1 MNLQEHIRR
10 VLKEETNIKTIIH
23 KFIKDGNLSVAIDVV
38 GGFDKLCE
46 IMGIKKPMDLLNLYN
61 DLEVA
66 KSNEDPD
73 LFLFRNKI
81 GDNYFIYERRSDYI
95 GLYMGYIPQM
105 LVDHFGLTVPQ
116 IRQLI
121 NKWLRESL
129 NLKPNSSSG
138 FDIRFPHMEW
148 VKTLT

>member
-1 MNLQEHIRR
+1 MNLQEHIRK

-46 IMGIKKPMDLLNLYN
+46 IMGIKKPIDLLNLYN
-61 DLEVA
+61 DLEVVE
-66 KSNEDPD
+66 SNQKPGI
-73 LFLFRNKI
+73 FLFRNKI
-81 GDNYFIYERRSDYI
+81 GDNYFIYERTSDYV
-95 GLYMGYIPQM
+95 GVYLQNLPKV
-105 LVDHFGLTVPQ
+105 LFDHFGLTMPQ
-116 IRQLI
+116 TRRLFH
-121 NKWLRESL
+121 KWLKESL
-129 NLKPNSSSG
+129 NIKPNSSSG